1 MPPRLQHNGAIR
13 GWIPKALTVWFAIGG
28 SCLAAETA
36 QEIYARY
43 ANSVVTITTLDEC
56 LLPLEQ
62 GSGIIIKTQKEIG
75 SFVLT
80 NYHIIRRARL
90 IVVNTKSGAKLEGSV
105 CYFDEPSDIAL
116 LRTGQIDVGD
126 APQAASAVETGS
138 RVFTIGT
145 PHGLGWTISD
155 GIVSAVRVANGA
167 ELVQFTAP
175 VSPGSSGGPLFDAKG
190 DLIGI
195 TSFRARGGENLN
207 FAVRLNPAA
216 RKELEKHFWRGDYA
230 WQVGCPELCV
240 GHFEKGRAWMERSEK
255 AKSWNAHTAVIEEL
269 QKEILGRS
277 ITQAERDAENK
288 EFMRKSSHER
298 PRTRGGVLS
307 ERFSHALLARFEI
320 FPEDSEGWQ
329 IGLDAETDTKAFD
342 RLLSIGMERWPHSPD
357 AHKTV
362 VATLV
367 DLNKEDVA
375 MKMIEEMSESLPS
388 RKDVDS
394 LLRSVA
400 SDRAE
405 TETDVLKDRLEQMA
419 AALRLEERVVGDKY
433 TERNRIVTQTLV
445 VKGWKRSRWD
455 D

>member
-1 MPPRLQHNGAIR
+1 M
-13 GWIPKALTVWFAIGG
+13 
-28 SCLAAETA
+28 
-36 QEIYARY
+36 
-43 ANSVVTITTLDEC
+43 
-56 LLPLEQ
+56 
-62 GSGIIIKTQKEIG
+62 
-75 SFVLT
+75 
-80 NYHIIRRARL
+80 
-90 IVVNTKSGAKLEGSV
+90 
-105 CYFDEPSDIAL
+105 
-116 LRTGQIDVGD
+116 
-126 APQAASAVETGS
+126 
-138 RVFTIGT
+138 
-145 PHGLGWTISD
+145 
-155 GIVSAVRVANGA
+155 
-167 ELVQFTAP
+167 
-175 VSPGSSGGPLFDAKG
+175 
-190 DLIGI
+190 
-195 TSFRARGGENLN
+195 
-207 FAVRLNPAA
+207 
-216 RKELEKHFWRGDYA
+216 
-230 WQVGCPELCV
+230 
-240 GHFEKGRAWMERSEK
+240 
-255 AKSWNAHTAVIEEL
+255 
-269 QKEILGRS
+269 
-277 ITQAERDAENK
+277 
-288 EFMRKSSHER
+288 
-298 PRTRGGVLS
+298 LS